1 MMAAPHEHSVNT
13 FRMVTLRWNNQIN
26 YLMTYARF
34 GADGEVK
41 DNGGEG
47 GIVVG
52 VSPEGKFSDFGMGDD
67 ARIYKEHPT
76 TGFKFA
82 DFEDVPNFDEYIA
95 FVKNLHNRI
104 LHHNYVSWD
113 IAMDV
118 DGQPIFIE
126 MNFKGPI
133 WKYQM
138 VTERPI
144 FGEFTESILAKA
156 VSEREKREKLLEE
169 QRRKQEEEAKKNEG

>member
-1 MMAAPHEHSVNT
+1 
-13 FRMVTLRWNNQIN
+13 
-26 YLMTYARF
+26 
-34 GADGEVK
+34 
-41 DNGGEG
+41 
-47 GIVVG
+47 
-52 VSPEGKFSDFGMGDD
+52 MG
-67 ARIYKEHPT
+67 
-76 TGFKFA
+76 
-82 DFEDVPNFDEYIA
+82 
-95 FVKNLHNRI
+95 
-104 LHHNYVSWD
+104 
-113 IAMDV
+113 V

-126 MNFKGPI
+126 MNFRGPI